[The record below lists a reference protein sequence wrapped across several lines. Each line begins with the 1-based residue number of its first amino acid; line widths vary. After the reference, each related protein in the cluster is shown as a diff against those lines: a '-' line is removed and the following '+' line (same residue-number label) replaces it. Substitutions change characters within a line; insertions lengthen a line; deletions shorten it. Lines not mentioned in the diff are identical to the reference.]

1 MLCTLF
7 VVGHHVLSV
16 EYGGSSDS
24 TLLDVLRSECTVRYV
39 SGVDVCRVSL
49 SELFNIRRPSSKHAG
64 PGWGSEEPETGSE
77 EPSWLFRFAAFS
89 EMVSGDQQRRWV
101 WSQEKRNEFAC

>member
-1 MLCTLF
+1 MLF
-7 VVGHHVLSV
+7 VVGNHVLSV

-49 SELFNIRRPSSKHAG
+49 SELFKIPRPSSIGVASAVG
-64 PGWGSEEPETGSE
+64 APEAKKKET
-77 EPSWLFRFAAFS
+77 PCR
-89 EMVSGDQQRRWV
+89 VRGDRW
-101 WSQEKRNEFAC
+101 RLL

>member
-1 MLCTLF
+1 M
-7 VVGHHVLSV
+7 GNHVLSV

-49 SELFNIRRPSSKHAG
+49 SELDQHTVTPEQGHARAQAS
-64 PGWGSEEPETGSE
+64 PQTRAGSASMLQHIG
-77 EPSWLFRFAAFS
+77 LLVVFS
-89 EMVSGDQQRRWV
+89 TPRLHDM
-101 WSQEKRNEFAC
+101 